1 MVSLV
6 FDFLIVDVILG
17 IRCRIWQQSYLAST
31 VAFKTLLSDKQCLS
45 NTYQDLKDDL
55 AFTAVTP
62 NLGRLSSFT
71 LSHNF
76 LVRG

>member
-1 MVSLV
+1 MVDSMVVVLKCLSKFKTRGYLV

-45 NTYQDLKDDL
+45 NTY
-55 AFTAVTP
+55 
-62 NLGRLSSFT
+62 
-71 LSHNF
+71 
-76 LVRG
+76 